1 MRNNNI
7 IRMVQIAMLIALVVV
22 LQTIGTFV
30 PLFGG
35 LFQLSLVMIPI
46 VVGGHLF
53 GAKSGALL
61 GAAFG
66 MMALI
71 YSISGSDAG
80 GSMMWVA
87 NPWLTAIVCLVKGTA
102 AGWVSGWISQT
113 LLKKDKPFIGVLLA
127 SMAAPIVNTGIFLA
141 FLTTCYKDTLIAWAS
156 YKGYGSNPSE
166 LAMYILMGIVLT
178 NFAFEFITTTVLSPA
193 TMRVIGAIKKTHR

>member
-7 IRMVQIAMLIALVVV
+7 IRMAQIALLIALVVV

-30 PLFGG
+30 KVGAFN
-35 LFQLSLVMIPI
+35 LSLVLIPI

-66 MMALI
+66 VMALI
-71 YSISGSDAG
+71 YSISTSDLG
-80 GSMMWVA
+80 GYMMWQA

-102 AGWVSGWISQT
+102 AGWVSGLIST
-113 LLKKDKPFIGVLLA
+113 HFIKNDKPFIGVLFA
-127 SMAAPIVNTGIFLA
+127 SMAAPVVNTGIFLV
-141 FLTTCYKDTLIAWAS
+141 FLTTCYKETLISWAAGE
-156 YKGYGSNPSE
+156 GYGSNASE
-166 LAMYILMGIVLT
+166 LAMYILMGIVLV

-193 TMRVIGAIKKTHR
+193 TKRIIDTVKKTNR